1 MAGFDALGLSA
12 SVMKGIE
19 EMGFKEPT
27 PIQAQALPLLFQG
40 EDVIGQAKTG
50 TGKTA
55 AFGIYA
61 LEGLDYSLAKPQ
73 VLILTPTR
81 ELCLQ
86 VRNEIAALGKHTGA
100 RIAAVY
106 GGQEIEK
113 QLRFFEGGA
122 QIVVGTPGR
131 IVDHL
136 KRGSLA
142 FGDVGL
148 VVIDEADRMLD
159 MGFIED
165 VGFILANTPEDRQ
178 TLLFSATIPQ
188 EIMELAERYMN
199 EPQLVKVGEDETPVI
214 THIEQS
220 FITIHDPRDR
230 LHALL
235 RYLQEERPQ
244 LAIVFCRTKLGAEK
258 LCHIL
263 HERGFRAECLH
274 GDLPQKK
281 RELVMKRFR
290 ERRFNILVAT
300 DLAARGLHV
309 DGITHVINYNIPDDH
324 LDYVHRVGRT
334 GRMGKAGGA
343 VTLVL
348 KDEMGKLGEIER
360 ALSLRMKEIRYEL
373 KRRGGRIPQGSS
385 NAIAAGGVGRRWRG
399 APAPPTYNL

>member
-1 MAGFDALGLSA
+1 
-12 SVMKGIE
+12 
-19 EMGFKEPT
+19 
-27 PIQAQALPLLFQG
+27 
-40 EDVIGQAKTG
+40 
-50 TGKTA
+50 
-55 AFGIYA
+55 
-61 LEGLDYSLAKPQ
+61 
-73 VLILTPTR
+73 
-81 ELCLQ
+81 
-86 VRNEIAALGKHTGA
+86 
-100 RIAAVY
+100 
-106 GGQEIEK
+106 
-113 QLRFFEGGA
+113 
-122 QIVVGTPGR
+122 
-131 IVDHL
+131 
-136 KRGSLA
+136 
-142 FGDVGL
+142 
-148 VVIDEADRMLD
+148 
-159 MGFIED
+159 
-165 VGFILANTPEDRQ
+165 
-178 TLLFSATIPQ
+178 
-188 EIMELAERYMN
+188 MELAERYMN